1 MKKWKKVLAEICTV
15 LIFVTMPGINVL
27 ADEMQEEEVG
37 YVYSQVT
44 TKNNAEE
51 PDIPESSDNDFES
64 DSDDEQ
70 TGEENPDVPA

>member
-1 MKKWKKVLAEICTV
+1 MLRKRTIVSLFAACLLVALTFGSGVALA
-15 LIFVTMPGINVL
+15 
-27 ADEMQEEEVG
+27 ADNTLT
-37 YVYSQVT
+37 VT